1 MEEQVS
7 KYNLTQA
14 DLDAVVGMSSRE
26 AAEKLGVGKTT
37 VNEARERARQNG
49 GRLPEEET
57 TVVVTTTVP
66 QTKEQIDAALAVRG
80 ISHRTHKVTERF
92 STWEAGDGT
101 KYSYSASATPKGDL
115 EVQAD
120 LTNEDLPTLYSNLW
134 NVEARKV
141 RSTNTKK
148 SLVVVWADVQ
158 TGKTGSRGGTPE
170 LIERVAEKRR
180 ALETFIDGSGASEA
194 FFLSV
199 GDEVESF
206 ENTPQQGFTNDL
218 SFPQQLDLELT
229 FEMEFVKLLAQ
240 THDNVVV
247 AGISSNHCRWRA
259 GKNALGKP
267 SDDYG
272 LYLKKQLEKAL
283 RLSSAYDGVE
293 FAYPDDW
300 DESMV
305 LPVQGIKIGLAHGH
319 QVNNPNNIQKW
330 WTEQAFG
337 GQPLADA
344 DVLLT
349 GHFHTFRAQPMGRSP
364 RTGKSRWWLQA
375 PTLDNGSD
383 WFRNLR
389 GDDSDPG
396 LLVFE
401 VTEDGFDL
409 GSLTIL

>member
-1 MEEQVS
+1 MTKPV
-7 KYNLTQA
+7 LTQA
-14 DLDAVVGMSSRE
+14 DLDTVAGMSSRE
-26 AAEKLGVGKTT
+26 AAERLGVGKTT

-49 GRLPEEET
+49 GRLPTDET
-57 TVVVTTTVP
+57 LVEVTTMVP

-80 ISHRTHKVTERF
+80 ISHDTHKVTERF
-92 STWEAGDGT
+92 SSWQVGDQT
-101 KYSYSASATPKGDL
+101 RYSYSASATPKGVM
-115 EVQAD
+115 EVQGD
-120 LTNEDLPTLYSNLW
+120 LNGEDLPTLYSNLW
-134 NVEARKV
+134 NVDYKSRLGI
-141 RSTNTKK
+141 SNPKK

-180 ALETFIDGSGASEA
+180 ALEAYIDGSGASEA

-206 ENTPQQGFTNDL
+206 ENTPQQAFTNDL

-229 FEMEFVKLLAQ
+229 FEMEFVKLLAE
-240 THDNVVV
+240 THDSVTV

-293 FAYPDDW
+293 FAYPEDW
-300 DESMV
+300 DETMV

-349 GHFHTFRAQPMGRSP
+349 GHFHTFRMQPMGRSA
-364 RTGKSRWWLQA
+364 RTGQSRWWIQA

-401 VTEDGFDL
+401 VDSDGFNL
-409 GSLTIL
+409 QSLTIL